1 MVENNPTNVVAA
13 LDALLEEIEDA
24 IENEFVDRV
33 FERTFEERDYEKVR
47 DAFERV
53 GQIISFRNK
62 ADALRSEWQT
72 LFTQGEDEE
81 GTEVHTERRNLGR
94 LRRGLRTPE
103 EAYYRPIL
111 EALEASGGSS
121 QVPEV
126 LDRVLQHMRGILK
139 DIDYEPLGSDPNMLR
154 WEKTAHFTRFSMVR
168 EGLLRSNSPRGL
180 WEISDLGRQ
189 FLQNASNG

>member
-1 MVENNPTNVVAA
+1 MVENNPTSVVAA

-33 FERTFEERDYEKVR
+33 FARTFEERDYEKAR

-72 LFTQGEDEE
+72 LFAEEDEE

-103 EAYYRPIL
+103 EAYYRRIL

-126 LDRVLQHMRGILK
+126 LDRVFQLMRGILK

-154 WEKTAHFTRFSMVR
+154 WEKTAHFARFSMVR
-168 EGLLRSNSPRGL
+168 KGLLRSNSPRGL